1 MAFAHRLKEYRL
13 KSKMTQ
19 KELAGKICVSQKA
32 ISSWEVGRS
41 EPTMKEVTKLCKVL
55 DCTIEDLTDT
65 RKRNIGEITKEDILI
80 KINDLDINDLEEID
94 DLIQKRVED
103 LKQYAMFELQ
113 KQSLEK
119 QLAEMTARVKAYED
133 KINEHKKT
141 PFRQLPDS
149 GDG

>member
-13 KSKMTQ
+13 RSKMTQ
-19 KELAGKICVSQKA
+19 KELAEKICVSQKA

-141 PFRQLPDS
+141 PLRKLSDP
-149 GDG
+149 